1 MNNRRPAK
9 NPHAEAEQ
17 FRRRAVLGFLA
28 VALALVGLGAWYFRL
43 QVLQHADYA
52 TRSEANRIRPR
63 PVVPARGMIYDRQGR
78 LLAEN
83 VPAFRLDVTP
93 DKAGDID
100 ELLAGLGQVIALD
113 EDEIARFRRER
124 KAGRGFMPIALK
136 LRLSDEEMA
145 AFAVNRWR
153 FPGVELQPYLTR
165 HYPYGDLLAHVVGYV
180 GRIDEDDLAK
190 LGDGGGALSH
200 IGKTGVE
207 RSYEELLRGQV
218 GYEQIET
225 NVQGRALRTIG
236 RVPARPGVD
245 LRLSI
250 DAELQ
255 RAAVAAFGELEG
267 TAVAMDPRTGE
278 ILALVSLPA
287 FDPNL
292 FVNGISHADFR
303 ALNDNPSRPQ
313 FNRAV
318 LGGVAPGS
326 TLKPFL
332 ALAGLDSGI
341 RRPEDKTLSTGMF
354 YLPGTSRGWGDS
366 HRGGHGWTDARKS
379 IADSVN
385 TYYYRLALDMGIARI
400 DQYLT
405 RYGFGQPS
413 GIDLA
418 GETSGILPNPAWKL
432 KTRKERWFPGDTVN
446 MSIGQGDWKVTP
458 LQMVRGTGAL
468 ADAGRLRHPHV
479 VEARRDRFDAP
490 WAPLSQPEPAAIS
503 ERADHLQV
511 VREGMVATV
520 HGPGGTARPIGVGI
534 PYRIAGKTG
543 TAQVV
548 SRRGTAAV
556 NPRSLP
562 MHLRHRALFIGY
574 APADDPQIAVA
585 VAVEGGG
592 YGASTAAP
600 IARAIFDAWLLGKLP
615 KGLEPID
622 GAVVLDCAAGDAA
635 CVRAAAQGTG
645 AGTGP
650 EAVAAPP
657 AAAQAHAAT
666 AAAAPAA
673 AMASRRTP
681 IVESDR
687 NPATNG
693 FGTWARRHAIA
704 APVAAGPA
712 GVPLQ
717 PHPAATGGDTP
728 GYVADDTEADPAT
741 APAAVSGPVP
751 APAPAHEGPPPPAPP
766 ANTGDER

>member
-1 MNNRRPAK
+1 MMSSRRPVK

-17 FRRRAVLGFLA
+17 FRRRAALGFIV
-28 VALALVGLGAWYFRL
+28 VALALVGLAAWYFRL
-43 QVLQHADYA
+43 QVVQHADFA

-83 VPAFRLDVTP
+83 LPAFRLDVTP
-93 DKAGDID
+93 DKAGDLD
-100 ELLAGLGQVIALD
+100 ALLAELGQVIPLG
-113 EDEIARFRRER
+113 EDEIAHFRRER
-124 KAGRGFMPIALK
+124 TSGRSFLPITLK

-180 GRIDEDDLAK
+180 GRIDEADLEK
-190 LGDGGGALSH
+190 LGDASSALTH
-200 IGKTGVE
+200 IGKTGIE
-207 RSYEELLRGQV
+207 RSYEDLLRGQV

-225 NVQGRALRTIG
+225 NVQGRALRTVG
-236 RVPARPGVD
+236 RVPARPGQDV
-245 LRLSI
+245 RLSI

-267 TAVAMDPRTGE
+267 TAVAMDPRSGE
-278 ILALVSLPA
+278 ILALVSLPS
-287 FDPNL
+287 FDANL
-292 FVNGISHADFR
+292 FVNGISHDDYR
-303 ALNDNPSRPQ
+303 ALMDNPSRPQ

-332 ALAGLDSGI
+332 ALAGLDSGT
-341 RRPEDKTLSTGMF
+341 RRPEDRTLSTGMF

-385 TYYYRLALDMGIARI
+385 TYYYKLALDMGVGRM
-400 DQYLT
+400 DEYLS
-405 RYGFGQPS
+405 RYGFGKPS
-413 GIDLA
+413 GVDLA
-418 GETSGILPNPAWKL
+418 GESTGILPNPAWKQ
-432 KTRKERWFPGDTVN
+432 KTRKERWYPGDTVN

-458 LQMVRGTGAL
+458 LQMARGTAAL
-468 ADAGRLRHPHV
+468 ADDGRLRRPHL
-479 VEARRDRFDAP
+479 VEAHRERFDAP
-490 WAPLSQPEPAAIS
+490 WAPLPQPEPTAIGS
-503 ERADHLQV
+503 AGNLQV

-592 YGASTAAP
+592 YGGSTAAP
-600 IARAIFDAWLLGKLP
+600 IARAIFDAWLLGRLP
-615 KGLEPID
+615 AGLEPID
-622 GAVVLDCAAGDAA
+622 GVVVTAECREGDVACIQAALQGNAV
-635 CVRAAAQGTG
+635 
-645 AGTGP
+645 
-650 EAVAAPP
+650 
-657 AAAQAHAAT
+657 
-666 AAAAPAA
+666 APAA
-673 AMASRRTP
+673 AGSAASATTPPATDTAPVAAVAAAPGAVSAAAEAGSAPAGAGTTITVATSGSQRTP

-687 NPATNG
+687 NPAANS
-693 FGTWARRHAIA
+693 FGAWARRHAA
-704 APVAAGPA
+704 
-712 GVPLQ
+712 
-717 PHPAATGGDTP
+717 
-728 GYVADDTEADPAT
+728 
-741 APAAVSGPVP
+741 SVP
-751 APAPAHEGPPPPAPP
+751 APAPDGPGAAAIPAPAAPAPP
-766 ANTGDER
+766 ANTAPPAAATRRDGDGDDR